1 MQTIRPLPLPET
13 ILWDMDGT
21 LIDQTKAI
29 VRTYSEVIEEITG
42 KQPDPQTIRRSL
54 GGPMAST
61 MALFVDKAQI
71 EDASIRFRSRF
82 PEIMFD
88 GLLILPGA
96 LELIES
102 AFKAGIKQA
111 ILTNKHGE
119 TARIVSNQIGF
130 SRFISTCVGNKDTE
144 WSKPQCELSHHVLH
158 IINSQ
163 AESACMIGD
172 SPTDIETARNANMLC
187 YCVTT
192 GAHNSR
198 ELLDAGAN
206 AVFDNLLDIKKA
218 FSL

>member
-1 MQTIRPLPLPET
+1 MQNIRPLPLPET

-29 VRTYSEVIEEITG
+29 VCTYSEVIEEITG
-42 KQPDPQTIRRSL
+42 KQPAPQAIRRSL
-54 GGPMAST
+54 GGTMAST
-61 MALFVDKAQI
+61 MALFVDKTKI
-71 EDASIRFRSRF
+71 EEASIRFRSRF

-88 GLLILPGA
+88 GLITLPGS

-102 AFKAGIKQA
+102 AFKADIKQA

-130 SRFISTCVGNKDTE
+130 SKFISTCIGNKDTD
-144 WSKPQCELSHHVLH
+144 WSKPQRELSYHVLQM
-158 IINSQ
+158 INSN
-163 AESACMIGD
+163 AESACIIGD
-172 SPTDIETARNANMLC
+172 SPTDIETARNAKMLC

-198 ELLDAGAN
+198 ELLAAGAD
-206 AVFDNLLDIKKA
+206 AVFDNLIDIRKA